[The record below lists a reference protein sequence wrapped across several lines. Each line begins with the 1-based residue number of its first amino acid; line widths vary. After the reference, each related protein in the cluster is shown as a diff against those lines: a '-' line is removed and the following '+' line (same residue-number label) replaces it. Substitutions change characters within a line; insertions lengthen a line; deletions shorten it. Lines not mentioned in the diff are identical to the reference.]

1 MKETTGEL
9 NMTVVI
15 VIAVAIL
22 SVFFFAILW
31 PNIKSTF
38 IASSKC
44 SDAVCDKRTLQD
56 GLVWCKYY
64 NRDGE
69 QVGREFQCVWKG

>member
-1 MKETTGEL
+1 MKEASGEL

-38 IASSKC
+38 IATNKC
-44 SDAVCDKRTLQD
+44 GDAVCDKRTLSN
-56 GLVWCKYY
+56 GKVTCKYY
-64 NRDGE
+64 KNGR
-69 QVGREFQCVWKG
+69 QVGTEFQCVWKG